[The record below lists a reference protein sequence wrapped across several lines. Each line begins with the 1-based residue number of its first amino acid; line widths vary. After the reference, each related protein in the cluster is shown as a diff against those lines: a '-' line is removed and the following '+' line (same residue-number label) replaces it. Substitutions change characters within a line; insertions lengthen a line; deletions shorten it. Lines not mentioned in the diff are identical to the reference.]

1 MTVGLIPAG
10 GLGVDLDGIG
20 FPLNPNVP
28 TIGTLGSGPESQAA
42 ATVATGPILQI
53 SVPKQAKQGAVVK
66 VRVKA
71 PYQGR
76 LTVRVYGAKG
86 KLINVA
92 RGRKINRGTR
102 VIDVRLGPNA
112 RIGDAR
118 VTAILTRPNRP
129 VLRDVETMRVVTR
142 AR

>member
-1 MTVGLIPAG
+1 
-10 GLGVDLDGIG
+10 
-20 FPLNPNVP
+20 
-28 TIGTLGSGPESQAA
+28 
-42 ATVATGPILQI
+42 
-53 SVPKQAKQGAVVK
+53 VK